1 MNITENIGN
10 MVKFHRKKA
19 GLNQKELADLA
30 GLGKTVVYDI
40 EKGKETVKL
49 NTLLKVLKTLNI
61 QIEFDSPLMN
71 KFKANTNETS
81 KSID

>member
-1 MNITENIGN
+1 MKLTDNIGR

-30 GLGKTVVYDI
+30 GLGKTVVFDI

-49 NTLLKVLKTLNI
+49 NTLLKVLEALNI
-61 QIEFDSPLMN
+61 KINFNSPLMDQFFE
-71 KFKANTNETS
+71 KRQ
-81 KSID
+81 

>member
-1 MNITENIGN
+1 MKLIDNIGK

-30 GLGKTVVYDI
+30 GLGKTVVFDI

-49 NTLLKVLKTLNI
+49 NTLLKVLEALNI
-61 QIEFDSPLMN
+61 KINFNSPLMDQ
-71 KFKANTNETS
+71 F
-81 KSID
+81 IDKR